1 MDVNRLSQI
10 AGSVHTEIR
19 SQRTEGPQS
28 EAEETEEISRLEPS
42 GIPRAAL

>member
-10 AGSVHTEIR
+10 ADSVHTEIR
-19 SQRTEGPQS
+19 SKRTEGPQ